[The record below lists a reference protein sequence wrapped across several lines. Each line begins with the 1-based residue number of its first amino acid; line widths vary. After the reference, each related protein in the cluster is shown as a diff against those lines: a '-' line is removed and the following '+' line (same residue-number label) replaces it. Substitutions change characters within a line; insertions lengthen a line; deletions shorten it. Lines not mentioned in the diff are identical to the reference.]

1 VRWKLLELVI
11 ATSLAI
17 IVSAACSIFEA
28 ALYAM
33 PDAYIEVL
41 MRRGKKSGTRLKQLR
56 GQMERP
62 ITAILSL
69 NTIANTM
76 GAAVAGAA
84 ASRVM
89 GEENLLLFSI
99 LFTLAILMFS
109 EILPKTIGVS
119 YYRNIGPVIALPVL
133 ILIRI
138 LAPLVW
144 LCEKVTRLIPAAGEE
159 QSVSAEEVR
168 ALAALSRRAGKIGLQ
183 EERVIANVLELNEKR
198 VLDAMTP
205 RTVTYTLSEKLTVR
219 EAVRDKEKWKLHS
232 RVPIYS
238 RDPDDISGIVFRK
251 DVLLAASEGLDG
263 LRLSSMMHPVHF
275 VPETSP
281 LSMVLQEFIV
291 KRNHLFVVVDEYG
304 SFTGIITL
312 EDIIEEI
319 VGREIMDESD
329 QTRDLRALA
338 RRISQD
344 RLRSR
349 ERYRGQ

>member
-1 VRWKLLELVI
+1 MLELVI
-11 ATSLAI
+11 ATSLAVV
-17 IVSAACSIFEA
+17 VSAACSIFEA

-33 PDAYIEVL
+33 PDAHIEVL
-41 MRRGKKSGTRLKQLR
+41 VRKGDKRGMRLKELR

-84 ASRVM
+84 AARVF
-89 GEENLLLFSI
+89 GDGRLIYFSI
-99 LFTLAILMFS
+99 LFTLAILLFS

-119 YYRNIGPVIALPVL
+119 YYRTIGPAIALPVQVT
-133 ILIRI
+133 IRV

-144 LCEKVTRLIPAAGEE
+144 LCERITRLIPAPADD
-159 QSVSAEEVR
+159 QDVSAEEVR
-168 ALAALSRRAGKIGLQ
+168 ALAALSRRAGRIGLQ

-198 VLDAMTP
+198 VIDAMTP
-205 RTVTYTLSEKLTVR
+205 RTVTYSLDENTTVG
-219 EAVRDKEKWKLHS
+219 EAIRDKEKWKLHS
-232 RVPIYS
+232 RVPIYG
-238 RDPDDISGIVFRK
+238 RDQDDITGVVLRK
-251 DVLLAASEGLDG
+251 DVLLAASEGHDG

-275 VPETSP
+275 VPETAP
-281 LSMVLQEFIV
+281 LATVLQEFIV
-291 KRNHLFVVVDEYG
+291 KRSHLFVVVDEYG

-312 EDIIEEI
+312 EDIIEEM

-338 RRISQD
+338 RRIY
-344 RLRSR
+344 R
-349 ERYRGQ
+349 ERQKRGGEDQKMTAR

>member
-1 VRWKLLELVI
+1 M
-11 ATSLAI
+11 
-17 IVSAACSIFEA
+17 CSIFEA

-41 MRRGKKSGTRLKQLR
+41 RRKGKKSGKRLKELR

-84 ASRVM
+84 AARVF
-89 GEENLLLFSI
+89 GADSLVAFSTV
-99 LFTLAILMFS
+99 FTLAILIFS

-119 YYRNIGPVIALPVL
+119 YYRAIGPVIALPVL

-138 LAPLVW
+138 MAPLVW
-144 LCEKVTRLIPAAGEE
+144 LCEKVTRLIPASGGDKG
-159 QSVSAEEVR
+159 VSAEEVR
-168 ALAALSRRAGKIGLQ
+168 ALAALSRRAGEIGLQ

-198 VLDAMTP
+198 VIDAMTP
-205 RTVTYTLSEKLTVR
+205 RTVTYTLSEKLTVA
-219 EAVRDKEKWKLHS
+219 EAMRDKEKWKLHS
-232 RVPIYS
+232 RVPIYG
-238 RDPDDISGIVFRK
+238 RDPDDITGIVFRK
-251 DVLLAASEGLDG
+251 DLLIAASEGMDG
-263 LRLSSMMHPVHF
+263 VRLANMMHPVHF
-275 VPETSP
+275 VPESSP

-291 KRNHLFVVVDEYG
+291 KRHHLFVVVDEYG
-304 SFTGIITL
+304 SFTGVITL
-312 EDIIEEI
+312 EDIVEEI

-338 RRISQD
+338 RRISRE
-344 RLRSR
+344 RLRR
-349 ERYRGQ
+349 